1 MKFFYILQIEDVILD
16 IETFDKYILEKQT
29 PIQENSFN
37 VNYDPSKVVDIKN
50 LGIIKKRDRKEMEK
64 APIITEVMKEN
75 KDINAEEKND
85 FNGEKVIKYDGH
97 QEILNPKN
105 ESSI

>member
-85 FNGEKVIKYDGH
+85 DYDKDL
-97 QEILNPKN
+97 EN
-105 ESSI
+105 ETESKMI